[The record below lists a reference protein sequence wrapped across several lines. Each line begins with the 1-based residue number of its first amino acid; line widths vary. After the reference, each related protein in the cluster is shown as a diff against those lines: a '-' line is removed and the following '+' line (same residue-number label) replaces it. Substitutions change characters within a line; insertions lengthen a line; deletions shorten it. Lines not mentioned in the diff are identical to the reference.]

1 LPFSFPSQVRIEVHR
16 VGSAPCFNALLACT
30 TCRIEIE
37 IEIDSPMAESESEC
51 TLLVVVVV
59 IVVVVAFIVLSPA
72 HFEFVEG
79 KTVACVSEM
88 MMQ

>member
-1 LPFSFPSQVRIEVHR
+1 LPFSFPSQARIEVCR

-37 IEIDSPMAESESEC
+37 IDSPMAESEC
-51 TLLVVVVV
+51 TLLVVVV
-59 IVVVVAFIVLSPA
+59 IAVVGAFIVLCPA

-79 KTVACVSEM
+79 KTAACVSEM
-88 MMQ
+88 IMQ